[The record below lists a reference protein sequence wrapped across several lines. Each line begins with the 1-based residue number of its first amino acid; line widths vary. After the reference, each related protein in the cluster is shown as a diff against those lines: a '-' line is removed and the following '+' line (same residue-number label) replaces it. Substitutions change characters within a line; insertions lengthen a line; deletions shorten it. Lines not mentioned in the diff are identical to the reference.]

1 MPPLFAAA
9 AAAVAALVAWWA
21 RTLTGTGAAAAGSI
35 GFLVLYG
42 TGWQGGAVLAAF
54 FVSSNLVSRIFPS
67 PPAAVDPKGD
77 RRDHWQVYA
86 NGALAGMAG
95 AAGTVNFK
103 LGLWL
108 VTCVLAAAAADTWA
122 TSIGSRRTTLRARL
136 IWSHRT
142 VPVGTSGGMTA
153 AGTAA
158 AAAGALFVST
168 AGTLVSGI
176 LVLLPTATL
185 IGFLGMVVDSTV
197 GALLQGR
204 FHCAACNMA
213 SEWRVHRCGR
223 ATARTSGIAWLNND
237 VMNFLAT
244 GSAAAAGLGTWYWL
258 SVA

>member
-1 MPPLFAAA
+1 
-9 AAAVAALVAWWA
+9 VAALVAWRA
-21 RTLTGTGAAAAGSI
+21 RTLTDTGAAAAWSI

-54 FVSSNLVSRIFPS
+54 FVSSNLVSRLFPS
-67 PPAAVDPKGD
+67 PPAASDPKGD

-86 NGALAGMAG
+86 NGALAGVAG
-95 AAGTVNFK
+95 GIGTASSK

-122 TSIGSRRTTLRARL
+122 TSIGSRSTLRPRL
-136 IWSHRT
+136 IWSGRT
-142 VPVGTSGGMTA
+142 VPAGTSGGMTA

-158 AAAGALFVST
+158 AAAGALFVS
-168 AGTLVSGI
+168 AIGTLAAGMPI
-176 LVLLPTATL
+176 LLPAATL
-185 IGFLGMVVDSTV
+185 IGFLGMVADSTI

-204 FHCAACNMA
+204 FHCAACNTA
-213 SEWRVHRCGR
+213 SEWRVHRCGG

-237 VMNFLAT
+237 IVNFLAT

-258 SVA
+258 SPA

>member
-1 MPPLFAAA
+1 VPPLFAAA
-9 AAAVAALVAWWA
+9 AAAVAALLAWWA
-21 RTLTGTGAAAAGSI
+21 GTLTGTGAAAAGSI

-54 FVSSNLVSRIFPS
+54 FVSSNLVSRLFPS
-67 PPAAVDPKGD
+67 RPAAGDPKGD

-95 AAGTVNFK
+95 GVGTVNFR

-122 TSIGSRRTTLRARL
+122 TSIGTRGSRGARL
-136 IWSHRT
+136 IWSHRL
-142 VPVGTSGGMTA
+142 VPAGTSGGMTA
-153 AGTAA
+153 AGTVAA
-158 AAAGALFVST
+158 AVGALFVGT
-168 AGTLVSGI
+168 VGTLVAGMP
-176 LVLLPTATL
+176 VLLPTATL
-185 IGFLGMVVDSTV
+185 IGFLGMVVDSTI

-204 FHCAACNMA
+204 FHCAACDMA

-237 VMNFLAT
+237 VVNFLAT
-244 GSAAAAGLGTWYWL
+244 GSAAAAGLATWHWL